1 MPAVTVPRVLR
12 SEDQWGGLL
21 LRQYLYFGTSKQ
33 VKLEPAIRGCGGEES
48 EVRPPDTHVSQR
60 RARYDNRAVLGA
72 GCGCDEAVIK
82 AVVGVRGDKHS
93 ALSQTLA

>member
-33 VKLEPAIRGCGGEES
+33 VKLEPAIRGCGGEEA
-48 EVRPPDTHVSQR
+48 EVRPPDTDVSER

-72 GCGCDEAVIK
+72 GCGCDDAVIQT
-82 AVVGVRGDKHS
+82 VVGVRGGKDG
-93 ALSQTLA
+93 ALPHTLA